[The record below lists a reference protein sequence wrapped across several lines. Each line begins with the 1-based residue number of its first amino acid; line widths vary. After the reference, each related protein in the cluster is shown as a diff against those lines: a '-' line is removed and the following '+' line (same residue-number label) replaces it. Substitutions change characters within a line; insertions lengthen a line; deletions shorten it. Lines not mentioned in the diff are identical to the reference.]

1 MISSSYGAA
10 LSGIQAAS
18 ARLSASANNIANSDT
33 PGYQRQQVTTTSGVY
48 GVEVAVE
55 RIDSLVQP
63 DGQKT
68 GESSDISLASELI
81 DMKLAQVL
89 YDANVNTLRVEE
101 NALGRILN
109 LQV

>member
-48 GVEVAVE
+48 GVEVTVE

-63 DGQKT
+63 DGQKYCV
-68 GESSDISLASELI
+68 SDHE
-81 DMKLAQVL
+81 VL
-89 YDANVNTLRVEE
+89 GAFAYTKPNDSHWNQCDCGDRT
-101 NALGRILN
+101 
-109 LQV
+109 

>member
-48 GVEVAVE
+48 GVEVTV
-55 RIDSLVQP
+55 DSLVQP